1 MKPEPRV
8 PLRPLA
14 SVLDAREQGEN
25 PDVIERENIRKRR
38 EKSQKG
44 ARVRAEARLLL
55 LAVFFFCAFTVV
67 ALRMGHLAT
76 MPTEEPQAVAVRDA
90 IVSQRADI
98 VDRNGMVLA
107 TNIST
112 HSLYAQPRLML
123 DPENAAVELSNIFE
137 DMKADQ
143 LLDQFN
149 SGSSFIWL
157 RRRLSPEQMQAV
169 HDIGEPGL
177 LFGPREMRLYPNG
190 SLASHILGGTQFG
203 REDVSSAEVIGA
215 AGVEHSFDGFLRDQ
229 STGGAPLQL
238 SLDLTIQSAAEVVLA
253 GGMELMNARGAASV
267 LMDVHTGEIISI
279 VSLPDFDPND
289 RPRPVAVGQRSPRF
303 NLAVQGVFE
312 LGSTFKIFTAA
323 QAMELGLVTPD
334 TIINTSGPIE
344 WGTYELDDFHEFP
357 RQMTVRD
364 VIVESSNVGTARM
377 AQEIGAERQQRFLAD
392 LGLLAPSTLELGEAA
407 SARPLLPPNWSEL
420 SAMTISYG
428 HGMSTSPV
436 HLAAAYASLVNGG
449 TIVTPTLLRRNSP
462 QYGDRIVSEETSVA
476 LREMLRGVVTDGTAS
491 MAEVPG
497 YLVGGKT
504 GSADKP
510 LENAAGYHEEKV
522 IATFASVFPSN
533 DPQYVLIVMLDEP
546 EISALDEVRRTAGW
560 TAVPVAAEMIR
571 RIAPLL
577 GIRPQIETSGGDA
590 LRLTAN

>member
-1 MKPEPRV
+1 MTRV

-14 SVLDAREQGEN
+14 TVLDAREQGEN
-25 PDVIERENIRKRR
+25 PDNIERENLRKRHDEMR
-38 EKSQKG
+38 AG
-44 ARVRAEARLLL
+44 MRVRAEGRLFV
-55 LAVFFFCAFTVV
+55 LAVFFFCLFTVV
-67 ALRMGHLAT
+67 GLRMGHLAT
-76 MPTEEPQAVAVRDA
+76 MPVEEPQAHATVRDA

-112 HSLYAQPRLML
+112 HSLYAQPLQMA
-123 DPENAAVELSNIFE
+123 DPANAAVELSKIFP
-137 DMKADQ
+137 DMAADR

-157 RRRLSPEQMQAV
+157 RRRISPEQMQAV

-190 SLASHILGGTQFG
+190 RLASHILGGTQFG
-203 REDVSSAEVIGA
+203 REGVNAAEVIGA
-215 AGVEHSFDGFLRDQ
+215 AGVENSFDGFLRDQ

-238 SLDLTIQSAAEVVLA
+238 SIDLTIQAAAESVLA
-253 GGMELMNARGAASV
+253 GGMQLMNARGAASV
-267 LMDVHTGEIISI
+267 LMDVHTGEIVSM

-289 RPRPVAVGQRSPRF
+289 RPRPVGENERSPRF
-303 NLAVQGVFE
+303 NLAAQGVFE
-312 LGSTFKIFTAA
+312 LGSTFKLFTAA
-323 QAMELGLVTPD
+323 QALDLGIVTPD
-334 TIINTSGPIE
+334 TIINTEGPIE
-344 WGTYELDDFHEFP
+344 WGEFELDDFHPFP
-357 RQMTVRD
+357 RQMSVTD
-364 VIVESSNVGTARM
+364 VIVDSSNVGTARM
-377 AQEIGAERQQRFLAD
+377 AQQIGAERQQVFLGA
-392 LGLLAPSTLELGEAA
+392 LGLLVPTTLELNEA
-407 SARPLLPPNWSEL
+407 SGTRPLTPPNWSEL
-420 SAMTISYG
+420 STMTISYG
-428 HGMSTSPV
+428 HGLSASPV
-436 HLAAAYASLVNGG
+436 HLAAAYSSLLNGG
-449 TIVTPTLLRRNSP
+449 TVVTPTLLRQNNP
-462 QYGDRIVSEETSVA
+462 QIGPRIVSEETSA
-476 LREMLRGVVTDGTAS
+476 ILRDILRQVVTRGTAS

-497 YLVGGKT
+497 YEVGGKT

-510 LENAAGYHEEKV
+510 LETAAGYHEEKV
-522 IATFASVFPSN
+522 IATFASVFPAN